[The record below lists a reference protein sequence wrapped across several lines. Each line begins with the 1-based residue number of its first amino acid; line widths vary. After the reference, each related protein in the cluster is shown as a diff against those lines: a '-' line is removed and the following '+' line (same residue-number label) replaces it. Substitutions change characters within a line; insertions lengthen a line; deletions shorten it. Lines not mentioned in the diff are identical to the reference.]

1 VYTNTPQRRELT
13 LALERFR
20 GNDHG
25 RDPAILLESLVRA
38 HTSDFTDETCAA
50 LASSIYTKYE
60 QPVMDLINGG
70 FDNFLADNFVRLLPD
85 HTPNQQR
92 LLSAYFK
99 DLQFHRAY
107 PLLSD
112 VDNDS
117 LVNLNYLV
125 LSAREYRAAMNT
137 LLLPATTHNEHLLI
151 NFLDEHPHLKD
162 ALTDRLAT
170 TDDISQELLDQLI
183 GHQTLALIDGLL

>member
-1 VYTNTPQRRELT
+1 MFNFTPQRRELA
-13 LALERFR
+13 LALERFK

-25 RDPAILLESLVRA
+25 RDPSILLESLVRA
-38 HTSDFTDETCAA
+38 HTSDFTDETCAS
-50 LASSIYTKYE
+50 LASAIYTKYE

-85 HTPNQQR
+85 HSPDQQR
-92 LLSAYFK
+92 LLSAYFT

-112 VDNDS
+112 EDNDS

-125 LSAREYRAAMNT
+125 LSAREYRAAMGT
-137 LLLPATTHNEHLLI
+137 LSLPATTRNEHLLI
-151 NFLDEHPHLKD
+151 NFIDEYPHLKD
-162 ALTDRLAT
+162 ALTDRLET

-183 GHQTLALIDGLL
+183 GHQTPALIDGLL